1 MEDHIEAVPL
11 LAVHEERVQVERL
24 LDSHDGDGVPDLG
37 DCSERGWQ
45 SGRFEGDGG
54 RAHRGAALR
63 CYH

>member
-11 LAVHEERVQVERL
+11 LTVDEERVQAERL
-24 LDSHDGDGVPDLG
+24 LDLRYSNRVPDLG
-37 DCSERGWQ
+37 DCGERGWQ

-54 RAHRGAALR
+54 RANPGTALW

>member
-11 LAVHEERVQVERL
+11 LAVDEERVQTERL
-24 LDSHDGDGVPDLG
+24 LDLHDSDAVPNLG
-37 DCSERGWQ
+37 DCGERGWQ

-54 RAHRGAALR
+54 RAHLGTALC